1 MPHRSLRNT
10 SVFEQLRYAARRVI
24 LEVYVG
30 ILLPQQAVSRI
41 MPTQYER
48 NQELRQRQLRG
59 ESLTLLA
66 EDYGLSAPRVWQ
78 IAHVDASSRQARI
91 SPWISFRTL
100 RVIILSEGH
109 LRRVLHEYAEY
120 YNTRQPHQ
128 GLE

>member
-91 SPWISFRTL
+91 SPWIRFC
-100 RVIILSEGH
+100 
-109 LRRVLHEYAEY
+109 
-120 YNTRQPHQ
+120 
-128 GLE
+128 

>member
-1 MPHRSLRNT
+1 MGSQHH
-10 SVFEQLRYAARRVI
+10 VF
-24 LEVYVG
+24 G
-30 ILLPQQAVSRI
+30 K
-41 MPTQYER
+41 
-48 NQELRQRQLRG
+48 
-59 ESLTLLA
+59 SLT
-66 EDYGLSAPRVWQ
+66 
-78 IAHVDASSRQARI
+78 VDASSRQARI